1 MQPKIIFGI
10 IILCVLIISFLG
22 CVQQKDNE
30 TKKNTSSE
38 VFDVFQFGGNNPT
51 SYKSNLPEN
60 VTMVNVEYS
69 FNESSTMAVYTL
81 NFVPSVSELTS
92 MIKQNQFSG
101 QIDSKTIESG
111 TNGSFQLNARGAK
124 SIVIVAP
131 GAVGTVK
138 ITSIT

>member
-1 MQPKIIFGI
+1 MQPKIIFEI
-10 IILCVLIISFLG
+10 IILCVLIISVLG

-38 VFDVFQFGGNNPT
+38 ITNVFEFGGKNPT

-60 VTMVNVEYS
+60 VSMVNVEYT
-69 FNESSTMAVYTL
+69 FNKTSSMTIYTL
-81 NFVPSVSELTS
+81 NFVPSVSELTN